1 MSPVPGT
8 VNHPERAPALSR
20 AWAAVVGKTRTWRG
34 VDVVEPHDEERIE
47 RDPLSGDPRL
57 PVFFGSAWP
66 TVDTFHALLADQG
79 VLRGLIGPREVPRLW
94 ERHLL
99 NSAAVVPYLPERGVI
114 VDLGSGAGL
123 PGVVVA
129 AMLPDADVV
138 LLEPMERRTDWLT
151 EVVERLELAHV
162 TVRRGRAQEVLDLQ
176 ADAVTTRAVAS
187 LDKLYA
193 WSAPL
198 LRPGGRLVALKGGR
212 AEEEIADARRAAQ
225 RAKLTSVDLHEVA
238 TLDDVEST
246 RVVVAQTR
254 GAA

>member
-1 MSPVPGT
+1 
-8 VNHPERAPALSR
+8 
-20 AWAAVVGKTRTWRG
+20 
-34 VDVVEPHDEERIE
+34 VVEPHDEDRVE

-66 TVDTFHALLADQG
+66 TVEAFHALLVDQG
-79 VLRGLIGPREVPRLW
+79 VLRGLIGPREVSRLW

-99 NSAAVVPYLPERGVI
+99 NSAAVVPYLPTSGLV

-129 AMLPDADVV
+129 AMLPETQVV
-138 LLEPMERRTDWLT
+138 LLEPMERRTDWLA
-151 EVVERLELAHV
+151 EVVEHLALTHV
-162 TVRRGRAQEVLDLQ
+162 TVRRARAQEALDLQ

-187 LDKLYA
+187 LDKLFA
-193 WSAPL
+193 WGTPL

-212 AEEEIADARRAAQ
+212 AEEEIAEARRAAQ
-225 RAKLTSVDLHEVA
+225 RAKVTSVELHDVS
-238 TLDDVEST
+238 TLDGVEST